1 MKKDN
6 FNLVMTLIFLIGIGV
21 LIYSVFTLLP
31 NINKPL
37 TEAEQEEAIKHFYVA
52 IVGVIL
58 MGIGSIEKT
67 R

>member
-1 MKKDN
+1 MKKDS

-21 LIYSVFTLLP
+21 LIYSVFILLP

-37 TEAEQEEAIKHFYVA
+37 TEVEQQEAIKHFYVA
-52 IVGVIL
+52 IVGVVL

>member
-1 MKKDN
+1 MKKDS

-21 LIYSVFTLLP
+21 LLYSVFLLLP
-31 NINKPL
+31 NLVKQL
-37 TEAEQEEAIKHFYVA
+37 TEAEQEEAIKRFYVS
-52 IVGVIL
+52 IVGVVL

>member
-6 FNLVMTLIFLIGIGV
+6 FNLLMTLIFLIGIGV
-21 LIYSVFTLLP
+21 LIYSVFILLP

-37 TEAEQEEAIKHFYVA
+37 TEVEQQEAIKHFYVA
-52 IVGVIL
+52 IVGVFL

>member
-1 MKKDN
+1 MKKDSFN
-6 FNLVMTLIFLIGIGV
+6 FITILIFLTGIGV
-21 LIYSVFTLLP
+21 LLYSVFLLLP
-31 NINKPL
+31 NLGKQL
-37 TEAEQEEAIKHFYVA
+37 TEAEQGGAIKHFYVA

>member
-21 LIYSVFTLLP
+21 LIYSVFLLLP
-31 NINKPL
+31 NLGRQL

-52 IVGVIL
+52 IVGIVL

>member
-6 FNLVMTLIFLIGIGV
+6 FNLLMTLIFLIGIGV
-21 LIYSVFTLLP
+21 LIYSVFILLP
-31 NINKPL
+31 NLGKQL
-37 TEAEQEEAIKHFYVA
+37 TEVEQEEAIKHFYVA

>member
-1 MKKDN
+1 MKKDS

-21 LIYSVFTLLP
+21 LIYSVFILLP

-37 TEAEQEEAIKHFYVA
+37 TEVEQQEAIKHFYVA

>member
-21 LIYSVFTLLP
+21 LIYSVFLLLP
-31 NINKPL
+31 NLGRQL
-37 TEAEQEEAIKHFYVA
+37 TEAEQGEAVKHFYVA
-52 IVGVIL
+52 IVGIVL
-58 MGIGSIEKT
+58 MGVGSIEKT